1 MERVIHADPLVA
13 GKATGELLVSSEPL
27 SFWGGYNHETGEI
40 IDRRHP
46 LSGRIAARRVFALPF
61 SRGSS
66 TTTAVLLEAIRA
78 GTAPAAILTTDHDSF
93 FALASIVADELLQSP
108 VPVLALDAADFFML
122 RTGDYATIRED
133 GTITLQTR
141 GPENG
146 LDKFLRHSL

>member
-1 MERVIHADPLVA
+1 MERVIRADPLVA
-13 GKATGELLVSSEPL
+13 GKAAGELLVSPEPL

-66 TTTAVLLEAIRA
+66 TTTAILLEAIRA

-93 FALASIVADELLQSP
+93 FALASIVADELLASP
-108 VPVLALDAADFFML
+108 IPILSLQAADFSSL
-122 RTGDYATIRED
+122 RTGDFVTIRED
-133 GTITLQTR
+133 GTITVR
-141 GPENG
+141 MKDSAN
-146 LDKFLRHSL
+146 RHSADQGQKN